1 MFLHEKIINH
11 QPLSESSISPF
22 FTTIKVLSDEI
33 IKEIRCKGTLRKK
46 IEQYYDINVILLR
59 IEHEFYFVYIM
70 QSNVMHI

>member
-1 MFLHEKIINH
+1 M
-11 QPLSESSISPF
+11 
-22 FTTIKVLSDEI
+22 KVLSDEI
-33 IKEIRCKGTLRKK
+33 INEIRYKGTLRKK